1 VRTRKKRTVEERVG
15 DQAARVDDFAV
26 GRVGGFA
33 VTAVDGAVRD
43 RLAHQLIRVDRLDVA
58 TVVLIVVGDWSG
70 GGKGQPKEENGKEP
84 GRGLYVCST

>member
-1 VRTRKKRTVEERVG
+1 MRTRKKRTVEERVG

-58 TVVLIVVGDWSG
+58 TVVLIVVGDWSEEMSAKG
-70 GGKGQPKEENGKEP
+70 GLWNDRERDGA
-84 GRGLYVCST
+84 RL